1 MRNRP
6 GHDNEGGRCIAGRG
20 NFHRLTGGASK
31 NARHD
36 SGQTRPVTK
45 RFSFSQSFFPKPE
58 GHFWELC
65 LGARRAMIMP
75 TFSAGHRRIAN
86 ISATVAS
93 ARPNFYDLI
102 VFLAVGA
109 LFVAVAHGS
118 KSMHQSLAGLQIN
131 PVSLDPKNLPQYAL
145 LTTLRMFAALGFSLL
160 FTFLVAPLA
169 AKSKKAER
177 LIIPALDILQSVPV
191 LGFLTFTVVFFM
203 NLFPG
208 SEWGAELAAIFA
220 IFTSQAWNM
229 TFSFYQSL
237 KTTPRDLEEAAR
249 QFRLSPW
256 LRFWKLEAP
265 FGTPGLVWNMMMSM
279 SGGWFFVVAS
289 EAISVGDTKITLPGI
304 GAYLSVAIDQQ
315 NLGAVA
321 WAVLAMGVVIVLYDQ
336 LLFRPIVAWS
346 DKFRVELVAAQA
358 QPKSWVLDLIRRAQL
373 VSVIS
378 EIVSGILQF
387 FSGNFSFL
395 SNRIPEAPKVGNRAG
410 RIADWAWN
418 IALLAL
424 AGWAAWSVVSYVRA
438 TLGLADFEEA
448 IGDGFI
454 TFFRVVI
461 LIAVASLIW
470 VPIGVYIG
478 LRPAL
483 AERVQPVAQFLA
495 AFPANVLFP
504 FVVAGIATFHLNPD
518 IWLSPLIV
526 LGTQWYILFN
536 VIAGASV
543 FPSDLAEASTLYRVK
558 RWQWW
563 RKVILPGIFP
573 YYVTGALTASGGSWN
588 ASIVAEVAS
597 WGNTR
602 LEAHGLGAYIAKAT
616 SAGDFHRVVLGVG
629 VMSLFVVVVNRALW
643 RRLYALADRRLRLD

>member
-1 MRNRP
+1 M
-6 GHDNEGGRCIAGRG
+6 
-20 NFHRLTGGASK
+20 T
-31 NARHD
+31 
-36 SGQTRPVTK
+36 
-45 RFSFSQSFFPKPE
+45 
-58 GHFWELC
+58 
-65 LGARRAMIMP
+65 MP
-75 TFSAGHRRIAN
+75 TTPASSRRIAN
-86 ISATVAS
+86 ISANVAS
-93 ARPNFYDLI
+93 AWPNRYDVI

-109 LFVAVAHGS
+109 LFVGVAHGS
-118 KSMHQSLAGLQIN
+118 RSMHQTLEGLEIH
-131 PVSLDPKNLPQYAL
+131 PVSLDPRNLPQYAL
-145 LTTLRMFAALGFSLL
+145 LTTLRMFAALGLSLL

-169 AKSKKAER
+169 ANSKKAER
-177 LIIPALDILQSVPV
+177 IIIPALDILQSVPV

-208 SEWGAELAAIFA
+208 NELGAELAAVFA

-237 KTTPRDLEEAAR
+237 TTIPRDLEEVTR
-249 QFRLSPW
+249 QFQLTPW
-256 LRFWKLEAP
+256 QRFWKLEAP
-265 FGTPGLVWNMMMSM
+265 FATPGLIWNMMMSM

-304 GAYLSVAIDQQ
+304 GAYLSLAIEQK
-315 NLGAVA
+315 NIGAVA
-321 WAVLAMGVVIVLYDQ
+321 WAVGAMAVVIVLYDQ
-336 LLFRPIVAWS
+336 LVFRPVVAWS

-373 VSVIS
+373 VSAMNAVLS
-378 EIVSGILQF
+378 RLLEI
-387 FSGNFSFL
+387 FSGGVSRL
-395 SNRIPEAPKVGNRAG
+395 SKQIPETPSVGKTAS
-410 RIADWAWN
+410 RIFDWAWN
-418 IALLAL
+418 IALIAL
-424 AGWAAWSVVSYVRA
+424 AFWAAWLVFSYVRA
-438 TLGLADFEEA
+438 TLGWSDFEEV
-448 IGDGFI
+448 IVDGFI

-461 LIAVASLIW
+461 LIVVASLIW
-470 VPIGVYIG
+470 VPIGVYVG

-483 AERVQPVAQFLA
+483 AERVQPLAQFLA

-504 FVVAGIATFHLNPD
+504 FVVVGIAAYHLNSD

-543 FPSDLAEASTLYRVK
+543 FPSDLSEASTIYGVK

-597 WGNTR
+597 WGDTK

-616 SAGDFHRVVLGVG
+616 NAGDFHRVVLGVG
-629 VMSLFVVVVNRALW
+629 VMSVFVVIVNRALW